1 MRSSRLFLPGA
12 FLLSAAVVEIWVRV
26 GRVPAFVFPAPSA
39 VLAELVSAPGLFAGH
54 AATTL
59 GEAGGGLGIATTTA
73 FAVAALHS
81 PTMDRQLTPLVVVSQ
96 TVPVIALAPLLVL

>member
-1 MRSSRLFLPGA
+1 M
-12 FLLSAAVVEIWVRV
+12 
-26 GRVPAFVFPAPSA
+26 PAFVFPAPSA

-59 GEAGGGLGIATTTA
+59 GEAGGGLGIAAAAAFA

-81 PTMDRQLTPLVVVSQ
+81 PTMDRLLTPLVVVSQ